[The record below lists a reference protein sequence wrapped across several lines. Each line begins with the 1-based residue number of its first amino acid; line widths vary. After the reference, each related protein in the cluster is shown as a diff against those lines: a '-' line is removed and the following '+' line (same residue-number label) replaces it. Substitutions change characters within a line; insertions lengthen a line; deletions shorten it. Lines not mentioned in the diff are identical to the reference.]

1 VEHQLVDVHELS
13 DIRDELSS
21 LKTELFTREESMKA
35 ELGMMR
41 TRVKEDLAELQSGL
55 RRTVAAHEQLAA
67 HRLLEMEQ
75 TLRARASGSL
85 LF

>member
-1 VEHQLVDVHELS
+1 
-13 DIRDELSS
+13 
-21 LKTELFTREESMKA
+21 MKA

-41 TRVKEDLAELQSGL
+41 VRVKEDLAELQSGL